1 MIQEKNQII
10 SFRRETGTHPFG
22 LGGNKKAG
30 RFTSE
35 LPSFTN
41 YNPMNISL
49 IYLDH
54 SGHSEF
60 RFERGQ
66 KIARWQP
73 SILQN
78 YNPMNISKFESG
90 TST

>member
-1 MIQEKNQII
+1 MGK
-10 SFRRETGTHPFG
+10 
-22 LGGNKKAG
+22 KKAG

-49 IYLDH
+49 IYLDF
-54 SGHSEF
+54 SNGSF
-60 RFERGQ
+60 KRGQ
-66 KIARWQP
+66 KVAIWQL

-90 TST
+90 TSTRSSFLFELMIQLSGDCKP

>member
-1 MIQEKNQII
+1 MPWYRKKLTKAR
-10 SFRRETGTHPFG
+10 SRREARFRFG
-22 LGGNKKAG
+22 IGEIKKAG

-49 IYLDH
+49 IYLDF
-54 SGHSEF
+54 SNGSF
-60 RFERGQ
+60 KRGQ
-66 KIARWQP
+66 KVAIRQL